1 MPSYVILT
9 TFTSTGIEHV
19 AESPRRTEEA
29 EGMIESMGGEL
40 REFFVVMG
48 RYDGVL
54 IVDFPDDETAAAAA
68 LALGES
74 GNVTTETL
82 KAFDLDAFRE
92 IVARVEDAAHVEG
105 DH

>member
-9 TFTSTGIEHV
+9 TFTRTGSEQV
-19 AESPRRTEEA
+19 AESPERTEDA
-29 EGMIESMGGEL
+29 KAMIESLGGEL

-48 RYDGVL
+48 RYDGILVA
-54 IVDFPDDETAAAAA
+54 DFPDDETAARAV
-68 LALGES
+68 LALGKS

-92 IVARVEDAAHVEG
+92 IVAGIEG
-105 DH
+105 VH